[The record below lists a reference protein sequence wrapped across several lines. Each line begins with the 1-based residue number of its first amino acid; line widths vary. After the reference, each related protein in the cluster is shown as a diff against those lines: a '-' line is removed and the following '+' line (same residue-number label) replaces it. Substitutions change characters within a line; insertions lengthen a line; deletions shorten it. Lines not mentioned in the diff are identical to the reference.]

1 VPAEF
6 GCAVEMVTIDPFGS
20 AGRSVELGTRS
31 IQDRKRMSVCAT
43 TEGITMMDT
52 ASPKIAQLVA
62 DARTELKRLGIDTEG
77 KRSDELL
84 NMVRE
89 QRNNPARPQSQARVD
104 RNPLDSAATHEKT
117 SQ

>member
-1 VPAEF
+1 
-6 GCAVEMVTIDPFGS
+6 
-20 AGRSVELGTRS
+20 
-31 IQDRKRMSVCAT
+31 
-43 TEGITMMDT
+43 MMDI

-89 QRNNPARPQSQARVD
+89 QRNNPARLQSQARGD
-104 RNPLDSAATHEKT
+104 RNAGAHLASAATHEKA

>member
-1 VPAEF
+1 
-6 GCAVEMVTIDPFGS
+6 MT
-20 AGRSVELGTRS
+20 
-31 IQDRKRMSVCAT
+31 
-43 TEGITMMDT
+43 DT

-104 RNPLDSAATHEKT
+104 HKP
-117 SQ
+117 

>member
-1 VPAEF
+1 
-6 GCAVEMVTIDPFGS
+6 
-20 AGRSVELGTRS
+20 
-31 IQDRKRMSVCAT
+31 
-43 TEGITMMDT
+43 MMDI

-89 QRNNPARPQSQARVD
+89 QRNNPARLQSQARGH
-104 RNPLDSAATHEKT
+104 RNAGVHLASAATHEKA

>member
-1 VPAEF
+1 
-6 GCAVEMVTIDPFGS
+6 VTDI
-20 AGRSVELGTRS
+20 
-31 IQDRKRMSVCAT
+31 
-43 TEGITMMDT
+43 

-89 QRNNPARPQSQARVD
+89 QRNNAARLQSQGRAD
-104 RNPLDSAATHEKT
+104 RNAGVHRLASAATREKA

>member
-1 VPAEF
+1 
-6 GCAVEMVTIDPFGS
+6 VTDI
-20 AGRSVELGTRS
+20 
-31 IQDRKRMSVCAT
+31 
-43 TEGITMMDT
+43 

-84 NMVRE
+84 NMARE
-89 QRNNPARPQSQARVD
+89 HRNSPARHQLQDGGD
-104 RNPLDSAATHEKT
+104 RNAGVHRLPSAATREKA

>member
-1 VPAEF
+1 
-6 GCAVEMVTIDPFGS
+6 
-20 AGRSVELGTRS
+20 
-31 IQDRKRMSVCAT
+31 
-43 TEGITMMDT
+43 MMDT

-89 QRNNPARPQSQARVD
+89 QRNNPARPQSLARVD
-104 RNPLDSAATHEKT
+104 HKP
-117 SQ
+117 

>member
-1 VPAEF
+1 
-6 GCAVEMVTIDPFGS
+6 
-20 AGRSVELGTRS
+20 
-31 IQDRKRMSVCAT
+31 
-43 TEGITMMDT
+43 MMDI

-62 DARTELKRLGIDTEG
+62 DARTELNGIDTEG

-89 QRNNPARPQSQARVD
+89 QRNNPARLQSQARGD
-104 RNPLDSAATHEKT
+104 RNAGVHRLASAATHEKA

>member
-1 VPAEF
+1 
-6 GCAVEMVTIDPFGS
+6 MVI
-20 AGRSVELGTRS
+20 
-31 IQDRKRMSVCAT
+31 
-43 TEGITMMDT
+43 

-89 QRNNPARPQSQARVD
+89 HRNNPARLQSQARGGRDAGVHS
-104 RNPLDSAATHEKT
+104 LASAATHEKA

>member
-1 VPAEF
+1 
-6 GCAVEMVTIDPFGS
+6 
-20 AGRSVELGTRS
+20 
-31 IQDRKRMSVCAT
+31 
-43 TEGITMMDT
+43 MMDT

-84 NMVRE
+84 NMARE
-89 QRNNPARPQSQARVD
+89 QRNNPARLQSQASADAGVHR
-104 RNPLDSAATHEKT
+104 LASAATHEKA

>member
-1 VPAEF
+1 
-6 GCAVEMVTIDPFGS
+6 
-20 AGRSVELGTRS
+20 
-31 IQDRKRMSVCAT
+31 
-43 TEGITMMDT
+43 MMDI

-84 NMVRE
+84 NMVCE
-89 QRNNPARPQSQARVD
+89 QRNNRARHQSQAGGDPTAGAHR
-104 RNPLDSAATHEKT
+104 LGSAATNEEV